1 MVEAPAAHAPADLSA
16 AAQVSALPLQV
27 DLLQLPP
34 EVPAPGAPALRGVLD
49 RLFAHWLS
57 LPDTAALV
65 ATLVQKAKA
74 TGGGGGGAVGAA
86 TLPSMM
92 LQGGAAVPPLS
103 PRSPRLS
110 RKPSGLGAG
119 QPNRSASPLR
129 PAAAR
134 PAKEVIPQ
142 FYFQD
147 GRPPPYEVKKQCIS
161 TVDQL
166 FAGHSNG
173 LRAQANP
180 SQFSFLV
187 AYFGCTTEF
196 RMVTRELCKLPTFF
210 TTVLFY
216 KIDKESTGFVTREA
230 FIDFWVNSNL
240 MSMDSATQVFTILK
254 KPIRNYLTK
263 EDLKP
268 VLKDLLDNHPGLE
281 FLKSTPEFQERYA
294 ETVVY
299 RIFYS
304 LNRIG
309 SGYLTLRELK
319 RGNLL
324 SALRHA
330 DDEEDINKVLRY
342 FSYEHFYV
350 IYCKFWELDTD
361 HDFLIDKENL
371 IKYGNHALTYR
382 IVDRIFS
389 ENEGYLT
396 LKDFRRCKLSG
407 HFFNILFNLN
417 KFMAF
422 EARDP
427 FLIRQMREEPSLTD
441 WDRFARREYVR
452 LAMEEDGEDASN
464 ASGDVWDESLE
475 SPF

>member
-1 MVEAPAAHAPADLSA
+1 MVEAAAAHAPADLSA

-74 TGGGGGGAVGAA
+74 TGGGAVGAA

-142 FYFQD
+142 VQSPPLLFVLTNLHGIVYWHERLCQPDAVWQFYFQD

-173 LRAQANP
+173 LRAQGALNYMCICDV
-180 SQFSFLV
+180 FHFL
-187 AYFGCTTEF
+187 
-196 RMVTRELCKLPTFF
+196 
-210 TTVLFY
+210 
-216 KIDKESTGFVTREA
+216 
-230 FIDFWVNSNL
+230 
-240 MSMDSATQVFTILK
+240 
-254 KPIRNYLTK
+254 
-263 EDLKP
+263 
-268 VLKDLLDNHPGLE
+268 
-281 FLKSTPEFQERYA
+281 FL
-294 ETVVY
+294 
-299 RIFYS
+299 
-304 LNRIG
+304 
-309 SGYLTLRELK
+309 LK
-319 RGNLL
+319 RW
-324 SALRHA
+324 
-330 DDEEDINKVLRY
+330 D
-342 FSYEHFYV
+342 
-350 IYCKFWELDTD
+350 
-361 HDFLIDKENL
+361 
-371 IKYGNHALTYR
+371 
-382 IVDRIFS
+382 
-389 ENEGYLT
+389 
-396 LKDFRRCKLSG
+396 
-407 HFFNILFNLN
+407 
-417 KFMAF
+417 AF
-422 EARDP
+422 H
-427 FLIRQMREEPSLTD
+427 
-441 WDRFARREYVR
+441 
-452 LAMEEDGEDASN
+452 
-464 ASGDVWDESLE
+464 
-475 SPF
+475 